1 MCFSNCQSSPSWDD
15 GHVAGQ
21 ESDEVVRAAAFRS
34 ELRRFLHRSEAVAAQ
49 MGLTPQRYD
58 LLLQLK
64 AAPNGYST
72 VTELGKRL
80 HLRQT
85 AVTELVKRAEEAG
98 LVKRRRSD
106 SDRRVFLLEL
116 TEDGDRRVTRVFN
129 ALRRDRAAFARAFEQ
144 LDFHFRATTRH

>member
-1 MCFSNCQSSPSWDD
+1 MMGGMAALDR
-15 GHVAGQ
+15 
-21 ESDEVVRAAAFRS
+21 DELVRAAAFRS
-34 ELRRFLHRSEAVAAQ
+34 ELRRFLHRSEVRAAEV
-49 MGLTPQRYD
+49 GLTPQRYD

-98 LVKRRRSD
+98 LVQRRRSD
-106 SDRRVFLLEL
+106 TDRRVFILEL
-116 TEDGDRRVTRVFN
+116 TEDGDRRVTTVFN
-129 ALRRDRAAFARAFEQ
+129 ALRRDRAAFSRAFQQ
-144 LDFHFRATTRH
+144 LDLHF

>member
-1 MCFSNCQSSPSWDD
+1 MEE
-15 GHVAGQ
+15 VA
-21 ESDEVVRAAAFRS
+21 RAAAFRS
-34 ELRRFLHRSEAVAAQ
+34 ELRRFLRRSEALAAEV
-49 MGLTPQRYD
+49 GLTPQRYD

-64 AAPNGYST
+64 AAPGGQST

-98 LVKRRRSD
+98 LVSRRRSE

-116 TEDGDRRVTRVFN
+116 SEDGDRRVTRVFE
-129 ALRRDRAAFARAFEQ
+129 ALRRDRAAFARAFEE
-144 LDFHFRATTRH
+144 LDLRFRASTRH

>member
-1 MCFSNCQSSPSWDD
+1 
-15 GHVAGQ
+15 VAGPDV
-21 ESDEVVRAAAFRS
+21 DELLRAAAFRS
-34 ELRRFLHRSEAVAAQ
+34 ELRRFLRRSDELATDF
-49 MGLTPQRYD
+49 GLTPQRYD

-64 AAPNGYST
+64 AAPDGHST

-98 LVKRRRSD
+98 LVQRRRSD
-106 SDRRVFLLEL
+106 QDRRVFLLEL
-116 TEDGDRRVTRVFN
+116 TEDGDRRVTLVFN

-144 LDFHFRATTRH
+144 LDLHFRASSGD

>member
-1 MCFSNCQSSPSWDD
+1 MSSSNCQTAPAWDD
-15 GHVAGQ
+15 GHVPGPDP
-21 ESDEVVRAAAFRS
+21 DELVRAAAFRS
-34 ELRRFLHRSEAVAAQ
+34 ELRRFLRRSEVLAAEV
-49 MGLTPQRYD
+49 GLTPQRYD

-64 AAPNGYST
+64 ASPEGYST
-72 VTELGKRL
+72 VTELGRRL

-106 SDRRVFLLEL
+106 SDRRVYLLEL

-144 LDFHFRATTRH
+144 LDFHFRATTKH

>member
-1 MCFSNCQSSPSWDD
+1 M
-15 GHVAGQ
+15 
-21 ESDEVVRAAAFRS
+21 DEVVRAAAFRS
-34 ELRRFLHRSEAVAAQ
+34 ELRRFLRRSEALAAEV
-49 MGLTPQRYD
+49 GLTPQRYD

-64 AAPNGYST
+64 AAPGGQST

-98 LVKRRRSD
+98 LVRRRRSE

-116 TEDGDRRVTRVFN
+116 TEDGDRRVTRVFS
-129 ALRRDRAAFARAFEQ
+129 ALRRDRAAFARAFEE
-144 LDFHFRATTRH
+144 LDLRFRASTRH

>member
-1 MCFSNCQSSPSWDD
+1 MCFSNCQRRPSWDD
-15 GHVAGQ
+15 GHVPGQ
-21 ESDEVVRAAAFRS
+21 DNDELVRAAAFRS
-34 ELRRFLHRSEAVAAQ
+34 ELRRFLRRSEGVAAEV
-49 MGLTPQRYD
+49 GLTPQRYD

-64 AAPNGYST
+64 AAPEGYST

-98 LVKRRRSD
+98 LVQRRRSET
-106 SDRRVFLLEL
+106 DRRVFLLEL
-116 TEDGDRRVTRVFN
+116 TEDGDRRVTRAFN
-129 ALRRDRAAFARAFEQ
+129 ALRRDRAAFARAFQQ

>member
-1 MCFSNCQSSPSWDD
+1 
-15 GHVAGQ
+15 VAGPDV
-21 ESDEVVRAAAFRS
+21 DELLRAAAFRS
-34 ELRRFLHRSEAVAAQ
+34 ELRRFLRRSDELATDL
-49 MGLTPQRYD
+49 GLTPQRYD

-64 AAPNGYST
+64 AAPDGHST

-98 LVKRRRSD
+98 LVQRRRSD
-106 SDRRVFLLEL
+106 QDRRVFLLEL
-116 TEDGDRRVTRVFN
+116 TEDGDRRVTLVFN

-144 LDFHFRATTRH
+144 LDLHFRASSED

>member
-1 MCFSNCQSSPSWDD
+1 MPPPDP
-15 GHVAGQ
+15 
-21 ESDEVVRAAAFRS
+21 DELVRAAAFRS
-34 ELRRFLHRSEAVAAQ
+34 ELRRFLHRSEALAAE

-58 LLLQLK
+58 LLLQVK

-98 LVKRRRSD
+98 LVQRRRSET
-106 SDRRVFLLEL
+106 DRRVFLLAL

-144 LDFHFRATTRH
+144 LDSQFRATTRH

>member
-1 MCFSNCQSSPSWDD
+1 MPAPDI
-15 GHVAGQ
+15 
-21 ESDEVVRAAAFRS
+21 DEVVRAAAFRS
-34 ELRRFLHRSEAVAAQ
+34 ELRRFLRRSEALAADV
-49 MGLTPQRYD
+49 GLTPQRYD

-64 AAPNGYST
+64 AAPGGQST

-98 LVKRRRSD
+98 LVRRRRSE

-129 ALRRDRAAFARAFEQ
+129 ALRRDRVAFARAFEE
-144 LDFHFRATTRH
+144 LDHRFRASTRH

>member
-1 MCFSNCQSSPSWDD
+1 MSSSNCQTAPSWDD
-15 GHVAGQ
+15 GHVPGPDN
-21 ESDEVVRAAAFRS
+21 EELVRAAAFRS
-34 ELRRFLHRSEAVAAQ
+34 ELRRFLRRSEALAADV
-49 MGLTPQRYD
+49 GLTPQRYD

-64 AAPNGYST
+64 AAPGGQST

-98 LVKRRRSD
+98 LVQRRRSD
-106 SDRRVFLLEL
+106 TDRRVYLLEL

-129 ALRRDRAAFARAFEQ
+129 ALRRDREAFARAFEQ
-144 LDFHFRATTRH
+144 LDLSFRATTRH